1 MTYGQ
6 ASSAARGL
14 LSINKLEFRSGDQLN
29 WGITV
34 RSKGLVL
41 GMWWF
46 HPKNQSATCFQA
58 LASAGILGNQR
69 RKKDVAGQTSN
80 MATKESI
87 GSGHSMSWFMQFLC
101 PSAVFWYPISAV
113 CMLCT
118 NHWVSSSLQKTSRD
132 SSEQDGS
139 SILSAPEG
147 YQVSEKSLCQSFQLK
162 DPPFRDGPRSTLF
175 NVIPFDCTILKW
187 LDFLKGVKKKP
198 LYMHQW
204 SSEAAETAPANGQHI
219 IPAWKFCS
227 SNANFIAVMPPRWCQ
242 RNQWTA
248 SN

>member
-1 MTYGQ
+1 MDPVVLCDLCIFSVLLLVFGIHSLPF
-6 ASSAARGL
+6 ACSAQTTGFHLHSKRLPEILVSKMVPRSCPL
-14 LSINKLEFRSGDQLN
+14 LK
-29 WGITV
+29 V
-34 RSKGLVL
+34 
-41 GMWWF
+41 
-46 HPKNQSATCFQA
+46 
-58 LASAGILGNQR
+58 
-69 RKKDVAGQTSN
+69 
-80 MATKESI
+80 
-87 GSGHSMSWFMQFLC
+87 
-101 PSAVFWYPISAV
+101 
-113 CMLCT
+113 
-118 NHWVSSSLQKTSRD
+118 
-132 SSEQDGS
+132 
-139 SILSAPEG
+139 
-147 YQVSEKSLCQSFQLK
+147 QVSEKSLLVSVLSIK

-175 NVIPFDCTILKW
+175 NVIPFDCIILKW